1 MQTPRALGG
10 VTTAQILAATM
21 NANALNTCGHLAGAA
36 GVAGDTN
43 VMGAGTIMYFY
54 APVDNRWLVKID
66 AIAEGDGSTGEF
78 TTSQG

>member
-21 NANALNTCGHLAGAA
+21 NANALNTCGHLAG
-36 GVAGDTN
+36 VAGDTN
-43 VMGAGTIMYFY
+43 VMGTGTFMYFY